1 MTRVLAVLSE
11 KGGAG
16 KTTFTVHIAV
26 AAHLAGLDV
35 AILDI
40 DPQQASAADWCERR
54 GTAPEGVALPHMR
67 LKKTIEDL
75 RANET
80 DLVII
85 DTGRDNNAVAFAAA
99 EQADM
104 ILIPV
109 QPGGFDLR
117 AFHLTLRVCELAG
130 KRPFA
135 VVNGTRPGAKLKV
148 ADAAETIGLMAEGKC
163 DIAPVSLSLWDVV
176 REAATSTKT
185 VQETNPGSPAAEE
198 VQQLYLW
205 IDGQLQLSTTR
216 QSNTKVA

>member
-1 MTRVLAVLSE
+1 MTRVLAILSE

-16 KTTFTVHIAV
+16 KTTFTIHIAV

-67 LKKTIEDL
+67 LAKTIADL

-109 QPGGFDLR
+109 QPGGFDIQALM
-117 AFHLTLRVCELAG
+117 LTIRVCELAR

-148 ADAAETIGLMAEGKC
+148 ADAAETIALKAEGKC
-163 DIAPVSLSLWDVV
+163 DLAPVSLSLWDVV
-176 REAATSTKT
+176 REASTTTKT
-185 VQETNPGSPAAEE
+185 AQETNPGSPAAEE
-198 VQQLYLW
+198 IQQLYSW
-205 IDGQLQLSTTR
+205 IARQLQLSTTG
-216 QSNTKVA
+216 QFDVKVA

>member
-1 MTRVLAVLSE
+1 MTKVLAVLSE

-26 AAHLAGLDV
+26 AAFLAGLEV
-35 AILDI
+35 AILDT
-40 DPQQASAADWCERR
+40 DPQQASAADWCDRR

-67 LKKTIEDL
+67 LKKTIADL

-104 ILIPV
+104 IVIPV
-109 QPGGFDLR
+109 QPGGFDIQALI
-117 AFHLTLRVCELAG
+117 LTLRVCELAG

-148 ADAAETIGLMAEGKC
+148 ADAAETIALKAEGKC
-163 DIAPVSLSLWDVV
+163 EIAPISLSLRDVF
-176 REAATSTKT
+176 REASTTTKT
-185 VQETNPGSPAAEE
+185 AQETEPGSPAAKEIE
-198 VQQLYLW
+198 QLYLW
-205 IDGQLQLSTTR
+205 VAGQLQLSTTT
-216 QSNTKVA
+216 QSDTKVA

>member
-1 MTRVLAVLSE
+1 MTKVLAILSE

-35 AILDI
+35 AILDT

-67 LKKTIEDL
+67 LKKTIDDL
-75 RANET
+75 RVNGT

-109 QPGGFDLR
+109 QPGGFDLQ
-117 AFHLTLRVCELAG
+117 ALMLTIRVCELAG

-135 VVNGTRPGAKLKV
+135 VVNGTRPGARLKV
-148 ADAAETIGLMAEGKC
+148 ADAAETIALKAEGKC
-163 DIAPVSLSLWDVV
+163 EVAPVSLSVWDVI
-176 REAATSTKT
+176 REASITTKT
-185 VQETNPGSPAAEE
+185 VQETHPDSAAAAEIT
-198 VQQLYLW
+198 QLYLW
-205 IDGQLQLSTTR
+205 VAGHLQLSTTQ
-216 QSNTKVA
+216 QSDIKVA